1 MKTRIDIKIL
11 GAESASIKTAL
22 ATYLKSLGYACQC
35 GADTITALKKQ
46 EELPELPAPTKSEVE
61 LRTLS
66 TNVKQTF
73 GKK

>member
-11 GAESASIKTAL
+11 GAESASMKAAL
-22 ATYLKSLGYACQC
+22 STYLKTLGYACQC
-35 GADTITALKKQ
+35 GADTITALKKE
-46 EELPELPAPTKSEVE
+46 EELPELPAPTQSEVAI
-61 LRTLS
+61 RTLS

>member
-11 GAESASIKTAL
+11 GAESASMKAAL
-22 ATYLKSLGYACQC
+22 ATYLASLGYALQC

-46 EELPELPAPTKSEVE
+46 ETEVPVVQETK
-61 LRTLS
+61 
-66 TNVKQTF
+66 KTF

>member
-11 GAESASIKTAL
+11 GAESAVIKSAL
-22 ATYLKSLGYACQC
+22 ATYLKTLGYACQC

-46 EELPELPAPTKSEVE
+46 EDLPEMPPMTKEEVAMK
-61 LRTLS
+61 TA
-66 TNVKQTF
+66 TIATKQIF